1 MDTFVHAGQQSARG
15 GRVSRTRA
23 SAKAAGA
30 SFERLVADYL
40 ADQVDDRIDRRV
52 KTGRADKGD
61 IGGVRLRGHR
71 IVLECKNHARM
82 DLPGWYAEAE
92 TECAHD
98 DALLGAVVHKRRGT
112 ARPERQWVTMSLG
125 DFARLVREAN
135 T

>member
-1 MDTFVHAGQQSARG
+1 M
-15 GRVSRTRA
+15 SRTRA

-30 SFERLVADYL
+30 TFERHVADYL
-40 ADQVDDRIDRRV
+40 AAEIDDRIDRRV

-71 IVLECKNHARM
+71 IVLECKNHARL

-125 DFARLVREAN
+125 DFARLLREAN